1 MTTPTD
7 PARPQPASD
16 SNAFLDAVAA
26 DPKLAA
32 EISAAVD
39 ATFAAALAEGQ
50 QAPPDGQQGA
60 R

>member
-39 ATFAAALAEGQ
+39 ATFAAAHAGNQ
-50 QAPPDGQQGA
+50 DQP
-60 R
+60 